1 MDSSEQG
8 DGLLNHAFWLYRRQ
22 HPGVLTEPE
31 VLPDLHRPVEC
42 VHDAL
47 HDCVSPAL
55 LGARIPTPLVF
66 LTHSQCA
73 CVCVFSQRAAC
84 GSQFSSHHVGLGNPT
99 QLSDLAAGTH

>member
-47 HDCVSPAL
+47 HDCVSAAL
-55 LGARIPTPLVF
+55 LGARTPTPLVF

-73 CVCVFSQRAAC
+73 CVRVCLVRGQL
-84 GSQFSSHHVGLGNPT
+84 VGVSFLPIMWV
-99 QLSDLAAGTH
+99 

>member
-22 HPGVLTEPE
+22 HPGVLTEPA

-55 LGARIPTPLVF
+55 LGARR
-66 LTHSQCA
+66 
-73 CVCVFSQRAAC
+73 FSLPIMWVSGIHLR
-84 GSQFSSHHVGLGNPT
+84 
-99 QLSDLAAGTH
+99 LSDLAAGAH